1 MEGKM
6 LRLLVRDQ
14 KVLIA
19 SGAICFAALIVLMVV
34 SLFDSFE
41 ILGLNRWIKPMKFF
55 MSVGVYLW
63 TLAAYLYFVPGRER
77 AKKVIAWGAS
87 LLMLGENVL
96 IVMQALRRTTSHFN
110 HSTSFD
116 DTVFSVMG
124 MLIVVNT
131 GLIVYLLVIYFKADI
146 QLPRSILWGMRLGMA
161 LFLCAAV
168 EGAYM
173 ATSPG
178 HSVGV
183 ADGGPGL
190 PFVNWSTGGGDL
202 RAAHFIGMHAL
213 QAVPIF
219 AYAVEKINASR
230 ALILTFVFGSAYF
243 AVFVGLFVQ
252 ALLGRP
258 LLGSIY

>member
-1 MEGKM
+1 MIKG
-6 LRLLVRDQ
+6 
-14 KVLIA
+14 LIA
-19 SGAICFAALIVLMVV
+19 SGAICFVGLLVLLIV
-34 SLFDSFE
+34 SLLDSYE
-41 ILGLNRWIKPMKFF
+41 ILGINRWIKPMKFF
-55 MSVGVYLW
+55 MSVGTYLW
-63 TLAAYLYFVPGRER
+63 TLAAYLYFVPGRTR

-110 HSTSFD
+110 HATSFD
-116 DTVFSVMG
+116 DAVFSVMG
-124 MLIVVNT
+124 LLIVVNT
-131 GLIVYLLVIYFKADI
+131 GLIIYLLVIYLRSDI
-146 QLPRSILWGMRLGMA
+146 QLSRSILWGMRLGMI

-173 ATSPG
+173 STLTG

-190 PFVNWSTGGGDL
+190 PFVNWSRTGGDL

-213 QAVPIF
+213 QAVPVF

-230 ALILTFVFGSAYF
+230 ALLLTLVFGAVYF
-243 AVFVGLFVQ
+243 TVFILLFIQ
-252 ALLGRP
+252 ALAGRP
-258 LLGSIY
+258 LI